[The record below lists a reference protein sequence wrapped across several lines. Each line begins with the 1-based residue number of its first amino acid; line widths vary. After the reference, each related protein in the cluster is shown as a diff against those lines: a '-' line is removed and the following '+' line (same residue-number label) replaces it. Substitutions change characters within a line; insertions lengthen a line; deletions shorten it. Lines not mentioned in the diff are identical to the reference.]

1 MKHAISS
8 PSKTLAADFE
18 SLVRMH
24 MPRAINDEAEMENVQ
39 EIIDLLTSISRLTS
53 GQKEYLETLTILLE
67 AYEKAHPP
75 FPEVKLSGR
84 KALEFLMQQHDM
96 NASALGRL
104 LGDRSL
110 GGRIL
115 KGERGLSKAH
125 LRKLCEHFRVAP
137 ELFFD
142 LF

>member
-1 MKHAISS
+1 MKHLMPTRA
-8 PSKTLAADFE
+8 KTLPENFE

-24 MPRAINDEAEMENVQ
+24 PPRAINDQTEMESVQ
-39 EIIDLLTSISRLTS
+39 EIIDGLTSIPRLTS
-53 GQKEYLETLTILLE
+53 GQKEYLDTLTILLE

-75 FPEVKLSGR
+75 FLEMRLSGR
-84 KALEFLMQQHDM
+84 KALEFLMKEHAM
-96 NASALGRL
+96 NASDLGRL

-125 LRKLCEHFRVAP
+125 LLRLCEHFRVAP
-137 ELFFD
+137 ELFLD
-142 LF
+142 LL